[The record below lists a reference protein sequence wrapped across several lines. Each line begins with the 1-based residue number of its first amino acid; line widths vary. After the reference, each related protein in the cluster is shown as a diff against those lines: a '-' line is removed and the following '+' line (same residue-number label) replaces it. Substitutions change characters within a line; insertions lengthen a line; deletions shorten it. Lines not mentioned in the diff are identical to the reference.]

1 MSELSIINVSK
12 KFKTKIIF
20 ENINLKIDSNDF
32 VVLSGESGAGKTTLL
47 NMIAGIEKPN
57 SGTVLFDDKPISPK
71 DIGFVF
77 QGFYLEPDLTI
88 AENIELPAY
97 FQASTKKERSERIE
111 ILAKVFGIKDILK
124 NKPSEISGGQAERV
138 CIARAIFNNPKIIL
152 ADEPTNNLDEENAE
166 KVLKILKVLHDKT
179 NVAVIVSTHDKRA
192 EKYSTRKLQVEGG
205 KIHEDF

>member
-1 MSELSIINVSK
+1 MSGLKITNLSK
-12 KFKTKIIF
+12 RFRDKIIF
-20 ENINLKIDSNDF
+20 DNVDLNINSDDF
-32 VVLSGESGAGKTTLL
+32 VMLSGESGVGKTTLL
-47 NMIAGIEKPN
+47 NMIAGIEKPDHGSILLDN
-57 SGTVLFDDKPISPK
+57 RPINAK
-71 DIGFVF
+71 DVGFVF

-97 FQASTKKERSERIE
+97 FQTSTKKERSERIE

-124 NKPSEISGGQAERV
+124 NKPSEISGGQAERA